1 MDTSAA
7 LCSHRGAA
15 PSAFRP
21 TARGRHERPGEADRP
36 DIRVIA
42 CPGGSQAHRPAHAR
56 AMLAASRTGSCENTP
71 VRPYRGVSG
80 VPFDL
85 SRRERAGAACA
96 GALLAAVALAA
107 AVL

>member
-7 LCSHRGAA
+7 LCSNRGAA
-15 PSAFRP
+15 PSAFQP
-21 TARGRHERPGEADRP
+21 ARGRHERPGKGGRP
-36 DIRVIA
+36 NIRVIA

-56 AMLAASRTGSCENTP
+56 AMLAAPRTGICGRTP
-71 VRPYRGVSG
+71 VKPYRGLTG
-80 VPFDL
+80 VPFGL

-96 GALLAAVALAA
+96 GALLAAIALAA